1 MLGSN
6 GFKQMI
12 STLHDAFP
20 DLTIHEE
27 AILAEGDTV
36 ATRWVATGTQEGD
49 FIGSPPSGRRFKISG
64 QSIYRVRD
72 GKIVEGWVNDDSL
85 GMLQQLGMIPMQ
97 A

>member
-27 AILAEGDTV
+27 AIV
-36 ATRWVATGTQEGD
+36 
-49 FIGSPPSGRRFKISG
+49 GRF
-64 QSIYRVRD
+64 
-72 GKIVEGWVNDDSL
+72 
-85 GMLQQLGMIPMQ
+85 QQLGMIPG
-97 A
+97 AP